1 MGALIMNTAAA
12 CNLLTDSNRKIR
24 ELLWVLEGDDYDYT
38 LENFKL
44 ALDNC
49 NKVWLILH
57 HTRGVWLAA
66 DYSYKAREICNQAW
80 TLLDRYLCRLSG
92 RVGGRSPVTRLRG
105 ATGDRYRSLRESL
118 RVLEFQFHEDEC
130 ERLGSKVDTLTGAG
144 NL

>member
-1 MGALIMNTAAA
+1 MNTAAA

-49 NKVWLILH
+49 NKVWLILNY
-57 HTRGVWLAA
+57 TRGVWLAA
-66 DYSYKAREICNQAW
+66 DYSYKAREICNQEW
-80 TLLDRYLCRLSG
+80 TLLDRYLCRLS
-92 RVGGRSPVTRLRG
+92 VTRLRG
-105 ATGDRYRSLRESL
+105 TTGDRYRSLRESL

-130 ERLGSKVDTLTGAG
+130 ERLGSKVDTLSGLGT
-144 NL
+144 L